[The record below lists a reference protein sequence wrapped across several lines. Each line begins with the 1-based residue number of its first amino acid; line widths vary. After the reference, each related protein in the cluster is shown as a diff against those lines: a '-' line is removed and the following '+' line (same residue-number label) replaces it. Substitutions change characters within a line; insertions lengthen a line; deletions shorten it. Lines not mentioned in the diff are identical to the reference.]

1 VSKKKNIQWIVYV
14 SDGDDHM
21 TRSVTYAH
29 HIMLPQ
35 GSERKHAVDAVRWQI
50 DNVYK
55 DEQYKDRELRAFMV
69 STINHGHEY
78 E

>member
-1 VSKKKNIQWIVYV
+1 
-14 SDGDDHM
+14 
-21 TRSVTYAH
+21 
-29 HIMLPQ
+29 MLPQ

-69 STINHGHEY
+69 STINHGREY